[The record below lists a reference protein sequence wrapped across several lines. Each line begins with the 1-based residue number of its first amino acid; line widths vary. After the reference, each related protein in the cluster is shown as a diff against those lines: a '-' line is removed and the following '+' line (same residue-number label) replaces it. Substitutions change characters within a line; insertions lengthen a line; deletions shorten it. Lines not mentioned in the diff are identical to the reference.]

1 MDANKQGRFPFQANS
16 IMVCLMLLFLFANTG
31 LAQQPK
37 INWVVGPATVAL
49 GKNLAMLSLDEAYIF
64 ADAKDTHKLME
75 MIGNPPSQSEIG
87 LIGPRT
93 EGQDWYI
100 VFEHEAV
107 GYIKDDEKGKIDADA
122 IIKSIKAGTETSNE
136 YRRKRGIPP
145 LHVKGW
151 YKEPYYD
158 ESTHNLTWAIL
169 GESGGHEIVN
179 HNVRLLGRD
188 GYISAVLVTDP
199 NTLDSLIGELEGVI
213 SNIGYKQGRS
223 YAEYVKGDKLAKYG
237 LTALIAGGAA
247 TAAVK
252 FGLFKYLAKFWKLI
266 AVGVVAVFSAI
277 AKAFNSIF
285 KRKKEVFQQESI

>member
-1 MDANKQGRFPFQANS
+1 ML
-16 IMVCLMLLFLFANTG
+16 VLLFPNTG
-31 LAQQPK
+31 TAQQPRV
-37 INWVVGPATVAL
+37 NWVIGPTTVDL
-49 GKNLAMLSLDEAYIF
+49 GKNLAELMLDEEYIF
-64 ADAKDTHKLME
+64 ANAGDTRKLME
-75 MIGNPPSQSEIG
+75 MIGNPPSNSEIG

-107 GYIKDDEKGKIDADA
+107 GFIKDDEKGKIDADA
-122 IIKSIKAGTETSNE
+122 IIKNIKAGTERSNE
-136 YRRKRGIPP
+136 YRRKKGIPP

-158 ESTHNLTWAIL
+158 EETHNLTWAIL

-179 HNVRLLGRD
+179 HNVRMLGRD

-199 NTLDSLIGELEGVI
+199 ETLDGLIGELDGVI
-213 SNIGYKQGRS
+213 ANVAYKQGRS
-223 YAEYVKGDKLAKYG
+223 YAEYVKGDKIAKYG

-252 FGLFKYLAKFWKLI
+252 FGLFKYLAKFWKII
-266 AVGVVAVFSAI
+266 AVGAVAVFSAI
-277 AKAFNSIF
+277 AKAFSSLF
-285 KRKKEVFQQESI
+285 KKKEEGLQQEPV

>member
-1 MDANKQGRFPFQANS
+1 MKANRKYGFPLPIKLA
-16 IMVCLMLLFLFANTG
+16 VLFSSLVLFFASTG

-37 INWVVGPATVAL
+37 INWIVGPTEVDL
-49 GKNLAMLSLDEAYIF
+49 GKNLAMLSLDENYIF
-64 ADAKDTHKLME
+64 ADAKDTSKLME
-75 MIGNPPSQSEIG
+75 MIGNPPSKNEIG

-100 VFEHEAV
+100 VFEHLPV
-107 GYIKDDEKGKIDADA
+107 GFIKDDEKGKIDSDA
-122 IIKSIKAGTETSNE
+122 IIKSIKKGTEKSNA
-136 YRRKRGIPP
+136 YRTKKGIPP

-151 YKEPYYD
+151 YKEPFYD

-169 GESGGHEIVN
+169 GESGGQEIVN
-179 HNVRLLGRD
+179 HNVRILGRD

-199 NTLDSLIGELEGVI
+199 ETLDSVFNNLETVI
-213 SNIGYKQGRS
+213 SSISYKKGKS

-252 FGLFKYLAKFWKLI
+252 FGLFKYLAKFWKI
-266 AVGVVAVFSAI
+266 VAVGAVAVFSAI
-277 AKAFNSIF
+277 AKFFSSIF
-285 KRKKEVFQQESI
+285 KRKEGAS

>member
-1 MDANKQGRFPFQANS
+1 MMIF
-16 IMVCLMLLFLFANTG
+16 LMLVLLFSNTG
-31 LAQQPK
+31 MAQQPRV
-37 INWVVGPATVAL
+37 NWVVGPTTVDL
-49 GKNLAMLSLDEAYIF
+49 GKNLAELMLDGEYIF
-64 ADAKDTHKLME
+64 ANAGDTRKLME
-75 MIGNPPSQSEIG
+75 MIGNPPSNSEIG

-122 IIKSIKAGTETSNE
+122 IIKNIKAGTERSNE

-158 ESTHNLTWAIL
+158 EETHNLTWAIL
-169 GESGGHEIVN
+169 GESGGTEIVN

-199 NTLDSLIGELEGVI
+199 KTLDGLIGELDGVI
-213 SNIGYKQGRS
+213 ANVAYKQGRS
-223 YAEYVKGDKLAKYG
+223 YAEYVKGDKIAKYG

-252 FGLFKYLAKFWKLI
+252 FGLFKYLAKFWKII
-266 AVGVVAVFSAI
+266 AVGAVAVFSAI
-277 AKAFNSIF
+277 AKAFSSRF
-285 KRKKEVFQQESI
+285 KKKENGLQQEPI

>member
-1 MDANKQGRFPFQANS
+1 MKANKKGRFPLGTIHTMLFLTL
-16 IMVCLMLLFLFANTG
+16 VLLFSNTG

-37 INWVVGPATVAL
+37 INWIVGPTTVDL
-49 GKNLAMLSLDEAYIF
+49 GQNLAMLSLEEEYIF
-64 ADAKDTHKLME
+64 ANAQDTHKLME
-75 MIGNPPSQSEIG
+75 MIGNPPSKSEIG
-87 LIGPRT
+87 LVGPRT

-107 GYIKDDEKGKIDADA
+107 GFIKDDEKGNIDADA
-122 IIKSIKAGTETSNE
+122 IIKNIKEGTEKSNE
-136 YRRKRGIPP
+136 YRRKKGIPP

-158 ESTHNLTWAIL
+158 ENTHNLTWAIL

-199 NTLDSLIGELEGVI
+199 KTLDVLIGQLDGVV
-213 SNIGYKQGRS
+213 SNIAYKKGRS
-223 YAEYVKGDKLAKYG
+223 YAEFVKGDKIAKYG

-266 AVGVVAVFSAI
+266 AVGALAVFSAI
-277 AKAFNSIF
+277 AKIFNSIF
-285 KRKKEVFQQESI
+285 KRKKEVFQQEPI